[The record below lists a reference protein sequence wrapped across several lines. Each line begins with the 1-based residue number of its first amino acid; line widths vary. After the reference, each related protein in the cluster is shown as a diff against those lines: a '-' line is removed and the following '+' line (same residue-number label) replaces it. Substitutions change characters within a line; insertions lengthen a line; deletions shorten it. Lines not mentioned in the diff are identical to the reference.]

1 MTSAILPPQRFAVAP
16 MLQWTDRHCR
26 YLLRLLSRQAFL
38 YTEMVT
44 TGAILQGKRLDLLR
58 YHPDEHPLVLQLGGS
73 DPQALAECAR
83 MAEDLGF
90 DQVNLNVGCPSDRV
104 QSGRFGA
111 CLFKEPELVARCI
124 EAMVRAVSIP
134 ITVKT
139 RIGVDEV
146 DSYQALQDF
155 ISRVSGAGCQ
165 TFILHARKAWLKG
178 LSPKENREIPPLC
191 YETVYQIKQDF
202 PGLEIIINGGIET
215 PEEVQKHLQ
224 HVDGVMLGRAIYQNP
239 MLLGQIDLEVSGE
252 IPSPLEGE
260 GGRRPDGGYHTP
272 YTLLQAYLPYID
284 QELIC
289 GTPLSAMA
297 RHLLP
302 LFQGQHGARAW
313 RRYLSQHIHQEGAGL
328 EVITEALNQK
338 DRHGYPYE

>member
-1 MTSAILPPQRFAVAP
+1 MTSATLAPQRLAVAP

-44 TGAILQGKRLDLLR
+44 TGAILHGQRLDLLR

-73 DPQALAECAR
+73 DPHALAECAR
-83 MAEDLGF
+83 IAEDLGF

-111 CLFKEPELVARCI
+111 CLFKEPDLVAHCI
-124 EAMVRAVSIP
+124 EAMLRAVNIP

-146 DSYQALQDF
+146 DSYQALQGF
-155 ISRVSGAGCQ
+155 ISRVSGAGCR

-191 YETVYQIKQDF
+191 YETVYQVKHDF
-202 PGLEIIINGGIET
+202 PDLEIIINGGITTRET
-215 PEEVQKHLQ
+215 IQTHLQ
-224 HVDGVMLGRAIYQNP
+224 QVDGVMLGRAVYQDP
-239 MLLGQIDLEVSGE
+239 MWLGKMDLEFTGTSY
-252 IPSPLEGE
+252 
-260 GGRRPDGGYHTP
+260 D
-272 YTLLQAYLPYID
+272 LLQAYLPYMAH
-284 QELIC
+284 ELEQ

-302 LFQGQHGARAW
+302 LFQGQPGARSW
-313 RRYLSQHIHQEGAGL
+313 RRHLSEHMHREGVGL
-328 EVITEALNQK
+328 EVMREALK
-338 DRHGYPYE
+338 CLV